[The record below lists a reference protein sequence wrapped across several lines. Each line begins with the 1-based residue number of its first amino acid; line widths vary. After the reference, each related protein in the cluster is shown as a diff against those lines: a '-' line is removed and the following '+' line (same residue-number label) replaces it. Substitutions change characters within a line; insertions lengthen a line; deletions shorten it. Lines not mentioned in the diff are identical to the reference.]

1 MRNSARKELRNQ
13 SVKSRLHNLER
24 AYADHLHAG
33 KKEEAATALK
43 TLSSALDKASKAG
56 VIHWRRADRH
66 KSRLSLRLNA
76 VAKAKAA

>member
-13 SVKSRLHNLER
+13 STKSRLHHLER
-24 AYADHLHAG
+24 AYADLLHAG
-33 KKEEAATALK
+33 KKDDATTALK
-43 TLSSALDKASKAG
+43 TLTSALDKASKAG

-76 VAKAKAA
+76 SVKAKAA